1 MKPPY
6 FMALPPAIV
15 ACLAIW
21 LVMEHQTRLNLTGEH
36 QALEQQCQQMEDLIA
51 RNQQLSNLLAQ
62 ATAPEP
68 LSPDQQM
75 ELLRLRGEV
84 GLLRKQKPAFDQARE
99 ENQRAHDVLEKYR
112 EMGGTN
118 VAATTN
124 FWPQGTWVNAGYGTP
139 EDAFQT
145 SLWAGYNGDL
155 TNFTASLS
163 NDADTNFFN
172 NIRQGKTTTE
182 QSIRLAD
189 ELYGL
194 KSVQILGSEVV
205 DDNTTVLTVELES
218 PDLQTGRMLMKKE
231 GGQWKLVGPQAP
243 PP

>member
-1 MKPPY
+1 
-6 FMALPPAIV
+6 
-15 ACLAIW
+15 
-21 LVMEHQTRLNLTGEH
+21 
-36 QALEQQCQQMEDLIA
+36 
-51 RNQQLSNLLAQ
+51 
-62 ATAPEP
+62 
-68 LSPDQQM
+68 M

-99 ENQRAHDVLEKYR
+99 ENQRARDVLEKYR
-112 EMGGTN
+112 AMGGAN
-118 VAATTN
+118 AATTN

-163 NDADTNFFN
+163 SDADTNFFG

-205 DDNTTVLTVELES
+205 DDNTTVLTVELEG
-218 PDLQTGRMLMKKE
+218 PDLQTGRMVMKKE
-231 GGQWKLVGPQAP
+231 GGQWKLLGPQAP